1 MAAKCPVCGAP
12 MENNS
17 CGYCGYKEETIPNS
31 ATVPPQPGQPF
42 VQSQVII
49 NNQNIPN
56 SGVVP
61 GVSKK
66 NKMVALLLCIFL
78 GVLGVHRF
86 YVGKIGTGLL
96 YHLDCGWLLQRSV
109 RFAAASVRGGDYMG
123 LLDAVKDQFLDVI
136 EYVDQSN
143 KLIVSKYQR
152 ESGNNELK
160 QGSKVIV
167 RESQNAVFL
176 KGGKLA
182 DILPP
187 GTYSLTT
194 DNFPVLSSLK
204 AFPYLFV
211 SPVIADVYFV
221 STRQFI
227 DNKWATK
234 NPIMKRDK
242 DFNMVRIRSF
252 GKFAFRITDVS
263 AFMREIFGTKGI
275 VMTYDIVE
283 YLSSMVTEAFS
294 IVVAES
300 EMSVLDLA
308 TEYRKLSGE
317 LQHRLN
323 AQAAAMGVQF
333 SDILIEN
340 ISLPDEV
347 EKLIDE
353 QSGIGMAKQ
362 DMATFMQY
370 QTARAMRDA
379 SKQRGGLAGL
389 GAGMALG
396 NTMAQGIQATVNP
409 AASKSMVEQLRELK
423 ELLDEG
429 ILTQDEFDAQKKAI
443 LEKRS

>member
-1 MAAKCPVCGAP
+1 
-12 MENNS
+12 
-17 CGYCGYKEETIPNS
+17 
-31 ATVPPQPGQPF
+31 
-42 VQSQVII
+42 
-49 NNQNIPN
+49 
-56 SGVVP
+56 
-61 GVSKK
+61 
-66 NKMVALLLCIFL
+66 
-78 GVLGVHRF
+78 
-86 YVGKIGTGLL
+86 
-96 YHLDCGWLLQRSV
+96 
-109 RFAAASVRGGDYMG
+109 MG

-242 DFNMVRIRSF
+242 DFNMVHIRSF
-252 GKFAFRITDVS
+252 GKFAFRITDVP

-317 LQHRLN
+317 LQQRLN
-323 AQAAAMGVQF
+323 AQAATMGVQF
-333 SDILIEN
+333 SDVLIEN

-362 DMATFMQY
+362 DMTTFMQY
-370 QTARAMRDA
+370 QTARAMRDV